1 MSAKTLFRS
10 EVPCTGTEAQGLGI
24 SFGAT
29 VEPLQVRLEP
39 YLLFLRFFFFVMWTI
54 LKVFIEFVT
63 ILLLF
68 MFWFSGPEV
77 CGAKAASPALEGKV
91 VTVGQPRKPQL
102 SENGTDKMICGEIL
116 NQHQQL
122 LTFSLK
128 EGNVGFN
135 VCVDSSSFS
144 FQRKCLLWNLFIF
157 NMCFIN
163 ISDCGSPEGF
173 FSGANFMFLN
183 YFSSAS

>member
-1 MSAKTLFRS
+1 MRS
-10 EVPCTGTEAQGLGI
+10 PAQGLRPRAWAYLL
-24 SFGAT
+24 GAT
-29 VEPLQVRLEP
+29 FEPLQVRLER
-39 YLLFLRFFFFVMWTI
+39 YLLFLRFFFVMWTI

-68 MFWFSGPEV
+68 MFWFSSPEA
-77 CGAKAASPALEGKV
+77 CGAKSASPELESKAL
-91 VTVGQPRKPQL
+91 TIGQPRKPQL

-116 NQHQQL
+116 NQHQEL

-128 EGNVGFN
+128 EGNVEFN
-135 VCVDSSSFS
+135 FCVHSSSFS

-157 NMCFIN
+157 NICFIN
-163 ISDCGSPEGF
+163 ILDCGSPEGF

>member
-1 MSAKTLFRS
+1 MSAKTLFPS

-24 SFGAT
+24 SFGGHIWT
-29 VEPLQVRLEP
+29 IQVRLER
-39 YLLFLRFFFFVMWTI
+39 YLLFLRFFFVMWTI

-68 MFWFSGPEV
+68 MFWFSSPEA
-77 CGAKAASPALEGKV
+77 CGAKSASPELESKAL
-91 VTVGQPRKPQL
+91 TIGQPRKPQL

-116 NQHQQL
+116 NQHQEL

-128 EGNVGFN
+128 EGNVEFN
-135 VCVDSSSFS
+135 FCVHSSSFS

-157 NMCFIN
+157 NICFIN
-163 ISDCGSPEGF
+163 ILDCGSPEGF

>member
-39 YLLFLRFFFFVMWTI
+39 YLLFLRFFFCNVDHF
-54 LKVFIEFVT
+54 KSFFEFVT

-135 VCVDSSSFS
+135 FCVHSSSFS

-157 NMCFIN
+157 NICFIN